1 MSKQPRDGSKED
13 TVIYIIKHIYIYIV
27 RMFVYIYIYIT
38 IYVYMLA
45 SNNTMR
51 MMLAVQSPDSK
62 VH

>member
-13 TVIYIIKHIYIYIV
+13 TVIYIIKHIYIYCTYV
-27 RMFVYIYIYIT
+27 RVYIYIT

-45 SNNTMR
+45 GNNTMR